1 MNEMALP
8 AERLHRSPQMWLIF
22 ATILQGIGIFAGIG
36 LVLMSAFLF
45 DAPGSE
51 KNRALIMLA
60 LSFVAFP
67 VACFLA
73 IPFEWVA
80 YVKKSFRGAVWF
92 SLLPLLPVISAIIG
106 IVWLQVAYG
115 GNFGK

>member
-1 MNEMALP
+1 MSDVVLP
-8 AERLHRSPQMWLIF
+8 APAVSRSPQMWLIF
-22 ATILQGIGIFAGIG
+22 ATILQGIGILVGIG

-51 KNRALIMLA
+51 KNRALIMMA

-73 IPFEWVA
+73 IPCEWVA
-80 YVKKSFRGAVWF
+80 YAKKHFRGAVWF

-115 GNFGK
+115 GNFVK